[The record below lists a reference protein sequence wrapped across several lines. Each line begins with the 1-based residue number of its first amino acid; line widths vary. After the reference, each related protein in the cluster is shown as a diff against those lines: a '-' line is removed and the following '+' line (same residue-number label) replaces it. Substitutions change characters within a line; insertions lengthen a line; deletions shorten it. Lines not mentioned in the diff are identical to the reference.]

1 MPFYILESQ
10 MKNLTPILL
19 LLITF
24 YSFCLSAHASQSR
37 ERHQS
42 PSNITELKVA
52 LADLMQH
59 YKVPAAGI
67 AMIDKQGLVYFDAI
81 GLANR
86 EENISVNTD
95 SLFRLGSTSKM
106 LVALSVLKLVED
118 DKLSLQ
124 DKLVDLA
131 PEIEFDNPYAAT
143 YPIKIVHLLEHT
155 TGWDEQHYP
164 EFAHNQ
170 TPPISLKDGLDFHP
184 HSRASRWHPGSR
196 YAYNNTGPAV
206 AAYIV
211 EKVSGKTF
219 EAFVQM
225 HFFNMLDMQHSTF
238 LYDEVF
244 TSMPTV
250 GYDDKN
256 RPLNYHHFINR
267 PASALN
273 SSIKDMTN
281 LLTLFIQ
288 RGQFNGTQVLSEQS
302 LVRMETPKSS
312 LSAQKGMQTG
322 YGLSNYSEGY
332 NQWVYREH
340 RGGIEGYMSEIS
352 YIPEQQTGHVIL
364 LNTKNIAAFQKISN
378 LIKDYET
385 QQLNQSA
392 TAPAAV
398 LLMNQKTNGLG
409 EEFLASPQT
418 KAAIEGLYYEIN
430 PRVELFSFINYISN
444 MKTFS
449 FEGNTLIQGKA
460 VGASKNYYHPVSDD
474 LYRSNETGLISLAKV
489 TDPIEGEVLH
499 YAYGASAVKTSVLKK
514 INPWL
519 GYTQL
524 LMGFL
529 WLLIIVFSLFKTLGI
544 GIAKF
549 RGRDVPIEVKQ
560 LRRWPLMSSW
570 AFISVWGLLF
580 VAGSNPYYYMAEPT
594 IVSVGIML
602 MTIVFA
608 LCSVFAVV
616 TVVIKK
622 SNKVNKSSYWYY
634 AIASGLHFCVM
645 LFLLKFGVIGII
657 FWA

>member
-1 MPFYILESQ
+1 MPFYILETQ

-19 LLITF
+19 LLTAF
-24 YSFCLSAHASQSR
+24 FLFCLSAQATQSR
-37 ERHQS
+37 ERHQP
-42 PSNITELKVA
+42 PSNIEELKVA

-67 AMIDKQGLVYFDAI
+67 TMINEQGLVYFDAI

-95 SLFRLGSTSKM
+95 SVFRLGSTSKM

-118 DKLSLQ
+118 DKLSLE

-131 PEIEFDNPYAAT
+131 PEIEFNNPYAAT
-143 YPIKIVHLLEHT
+143 HPIRIVHLLEHT

-184 HSRASRWHPGSR
+184 HSRTSRWHPGSR
-196 YAYNNTGPAV
+196 YAYNNTGPTV

-211 EKVSGKTF
+211 EKVSGETF
-219 EAFVQM
+219 EAFVQT
-225 HFFNMLDMQHSTF
+225 HFFKVLDMQHSTF
-238 LYDEVF
+238 FYDDVF

-256 RPLNYHHFINR
+256 RPLSYHHFINR

-302 LVRMETPKSS
+302 LLRMETPSSS

-322 YGLSNYSEGY
+322 YSLSNYSAGY
-332 NQWVYREH
+332 KQWVYREH
-340 RGGIEGYMSEIS
+340 RGGVEGYMSEIS

-364 LNTKNIAAFQKISN
+364 LNTKNIAAFQKMSN

-385 QQLNQSA
+385 QQLSQSA
-392 TAPAAV
+392 KVPSAV
-398 LLMNQKTNGLG
+398 LLMDQKTSKR
-409 EEFLASPQT
+409 EEAFLASTQT
-418 KAAIEGLYYEIN
+418 KSAIEGLYYEIN

-460 VGASKNYYHPVSDD
+460 VGASKNYYHPVSED
-474 LYRSNETGLISLAKV
+474 LYRSDETGLISLASV
-489 TDPIEGEVLH
+489 IDPIEGEVLH

-524 LMGFL
+524 LIGFL
-529 WLLIIVFSLFKTLGI
+529 WLLVIIFSLFKTLGI
-544 GIAKF
+544 GIATL
-549 RGRDVPIEVKQ
+549 RGRGVPIQVKQ
-560 LRRWPLMSSW
+560 LRRWPLMASW
-570 AFISVWGLLF
+570 SFISIWGLLF
-580 VAGSNPYYYMAEPT
+580 VAGSNPYHYMAGPT
-594 IVSVGIML
+594 VVSIGIML

-608 LCSVFAVV
+608 LCSVFAIA
-616 TVVIKK
+616 TVFIKK

>member
-1 MPFYILESQ
+1 
-10 MKNLTPILL
+10 MKNITPIFY
-19 LLITF
+19 LLITTF
-24 YSFCLSAHASQSR
+24 LFCVTAQANQTR
-37 ERHQS
+37 DRHQT

-52 LADLMQH
+52 LVDLMEH

-67 AMIDKQGLVYFDAI
+67 AMISKQGLVYFDAI

-86 EENISVNTD
+86 EKNISVNTD
-95 SLFRLGSTSKM
+95 SVFRLGSTSKM
-106 LVALSVLKLVED
+106 LVALSALKLVED
-118 DKLSLQ
+118 KKLSLQ

-131 PEIEFDNPYAAT
+131 PEIKFDNPYAT
-143 YPIKIVHLLEHT
+143 THPIRIVHLLEHT

-170 TPPISLKDGLDFHP
+170 TPPVSLKEGLDFHP
-184 HSRASRWHPGSR
+184 HSRTSRWHPGSR
-196 YAYNNTGPAV
+196 YAYNNTGPTV
-206 AAYIV
+206 AAYVI
-211 EKVSGKTF
+211 EKISGKTF
-219 EAFVQM
+219 EEFVQT
-225 HFFNMLDMQHSTF
+225 HFFEVLDMQHSTF
-238 LYDEVF
+238 FYDDVF
-244 TSMPTV
+244 ASMPTV

-273 SSIKDMTN
+273 SSLNDMTD
-281 LLTLFIQ
+281 LLRLFIQ
-288 RGQFNGTQVLSEQS
+288 RGQFNGAQVLSEQS
-302 LVRMETPKSS
+302 LLRMETPRSS

-322 YGLSNYSEGY
+322 YGLSNYSAGY

-340 RGGIEGYMSEIS
+340 RGGIEGYMSEMS
-352 YIPEQQTGHVIL
+352 YIPAQQTGHVIL

-385 QQLNQSA
+385 QQLSQSA

-398 LLMNQKTNGLG
+398 LLMEQKTNGLAQ
-409 EEFLASPQT
+409 EFSASMQT

-430 PRVELFSFINYISN
+430 PRVELFSFINYLSN

-449 FEGNTLIQGKA
+449 FKENTLIQGKA
-460 VGASKNYYHPVSDD
+460 IGASRNYYHPVSDD
-474 LYRSNETGLISLAKV
+474 LYRSNETGLISLARV

-524 LMGFL
+524 LIGFL
-529 WLLIIVFSLFKTLGI
+529 WLLVIVFSLFKTLGI
-544 GIAKF
+544 GISKI
-549 RGRDVPIEVKQ
+549 RGRDDPIEVKQ

-570 AFISVWGLLF
+570 AFISIWGLLF
-580 VAGSNPYYYMAEPT
+580 VAGTNPYYYMGGPS

-616 TVVIKK
+616 AVFIKK